1 MAKECVMTLVKF
13 TKTVTLV
20 VTVFDLDCHLLNQM
34 SRQYFAGTEVE
45 VESWDYDDEEGFII
59 LRTAVKDKD
68 GKVVNGCYE
77 ALNMVSF
84 LDIEG
89 IIEE

>member
-1 MAKECVMTLVKF
+1 MTLVKF